1 LSSATF
7 AIAIRFNA
15 TPRAE
20 PYVPEPVL
28 SDYGLEADPGVPG
41 LFEGQGLQPE
51 RLAALLG
58 ELAESV
64 RSPAAEGV
72 VASGLLD
79 DVWISIR
86 RDA

>member
-1 LSSATF
+1 MPTF

-20 PYVPEPVL
+20 GFVPTSVL
-28 SDYGLEADPGVPG
+28 NEYGLEADPGVPG

-51 RLAALLG
+51 RLAALLA
-58 ELAESV
+58 ELSESMH
-64 RSPAAEGV
+64 SPAAEGV

-86 RDA
+86 RDG